1 VPPLRTDRAAWA
13 TSWGPSSLQ
22 PLALSC
28 DEPVRIAPRTRRT
41 SWHCLSGSR
50 SQAALTKV
58 KQPLA
63 RVPVPSIQPAALHLK
78 EGAPNFLPNPLQY
91 VRGPMRNCQPVHA
104 RQRAELLPAEP
115 NGRSGSMISTS
126 MTKSPPTVL
135 LHRANED

>member
-1 VPPLRTDRAAWA
+1 VQPLRTDRAAWA

-58 KQPLA
+58 KQP
-63 RVPVPSIQPAALHLK
+63 
-78 EGAPNFLPNPLQY
+78 APNFLPNPLQY

-104 RQRAELLPAEP
+104 CWRAAC
-115 NGRSGSMISTS
+115 
-126 MTKSPPTVL
+126 
-135 LHRANED
+135 HRRERT